1 MSNNEKKSGSIG
13 FIIFICVAAAF
24 GGLLYG
30 YDSALISGAIGSI
43 QAKFHFGSAM
53 EGLVVSSI
61 LIGGAVGVLISGSLS
76 DKIGRKKVLTISA
89 ILFIV
94 ASIFQA
100 TAPSVTIIILSR
112 LIGGLGIGMASVL
125 SVTYIS
131 EVAPAHI
138 RGRLSSIY
146 QLACGVGIITVY
158 FVNAGIMNG
167 ANAAWKISTGWRV
180 VLGLG
185 SAPALLYLLI
195 LIPIPESPRWLILK
209 GKVGEAKSILEKIS
223 GTDEANKEIQVIKN
237 SIKGNEKNSR
247 SDFKSANVKK
257 PLKIGII
264 LAVLQQLVG
273 INVIIYYAPQ
283 VFAAAGAGT
292 NLGTVTISLIG
303 ISGTLG
309 VLCSMWF
316 VDKLGRKKLLMI
328 GSLGMACMQ
337 ALVGISLYFNLHLG
351 ILTSM
356 FIIFYLFM
364 FNISMGPVVWVIL
377 GELFPNKVRGRAMAI
392 ATFFM
397 WVANWLISQLF
408 PIILANFGASV
419 AFAIFGVMCIVSFF
433 YTMTSVPETKD
444 KSLEEIEEIWN

>member
-1 MSNNEKKSGSIG
+1 MG

-30 YDSALISGAIGSI
+30 YDSALISGAINSI
-43 QAKFHFGSAM
+43 QAKFQFGSAM
-53 EGLVVSSI
+53 VGFVVSSI
-61 LIGGAVGVLISGSLS
+61 LIGGAVGVLISGSFS
-76 DKIGRKKVLTISA
+76 DWIGRKKVLAISA
-89 ILFIV
+89 ILFVISSV
-94 ASIFQA
+94 VQAS
-100 TAPSVTIIILSR
+100 APSVTIIILAR
-112 LIGGLGIGMASVL
+112 LVGGLGIGMASVL

-167 ANAAWKISTGWRV
+167 ADTSWKIDSGWRL

-185 SAPALLYLLI
+185 GIPALIYLLV
-195 LIPIPESPRWLILK
+195 LLPIPESPRWLVIK
-209 GKVGEAKSILEKIS
+209 GRIEEARDVLEKIS
-223 GTDEANKEIQVIKN
+223 GTDEANKEVQAIKN
-237 SIKGNEKNSR
+237 SLNFNEKNSW
-247 SDFKSANVKK
+247 SDFKSPQIKK
-257 PLKIGII
+257 ALKVGII

-283 VFAAAGAGT
+283 VFLVAGAGA

-309 VLCSMWF
+309 GVCSMWL

-328 GSLGMACMQ
+328 GSLGMAFMQ
-337 ALVGISLYFNLHLG
+337 VLVGISLHFNLNLG
-351 ILTSM
+351 MLTSM
-356 FIIFYLFM
+356 FIIIYLFM
-364 FNISMGPVVWVIL
+364 FNVSMGPVVWVIL
-377 GELFPNKVRGRAMAI
+377 GEIFPNKVRGRAMAI

-397 WVANWLISQLF
+397 WVANWLVSQLF
-408 PIILANFGASV
+408 PIIVANFSAAI
-419 AFAIFGVMCIVSFF
+419 AFAVFGVMCIVSFF
-433 YTMTSVPETKD
+433 YVWKSVPETKD
-444 KSLEEIEEIWN
+444 KSLEEIECIWSDAV